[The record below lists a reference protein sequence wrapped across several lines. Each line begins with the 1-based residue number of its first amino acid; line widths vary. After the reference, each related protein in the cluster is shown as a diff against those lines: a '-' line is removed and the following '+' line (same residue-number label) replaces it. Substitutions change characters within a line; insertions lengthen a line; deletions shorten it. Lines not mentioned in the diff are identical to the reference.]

1 MPLFY
6 LTLLAVQLDAW
17 LLLLCCAAQICRR
30 QPKREIKSHPN
41 QSRSVLFYTPQS
53 PLIIIRQPAAIWP
66 KASIDPDPNSEQ
78 GICTAGWLSASNR
91 ERLCNATYVCRV
103 PHMYTSRSLAPEA
116 GRLSGGTW
124 DVKLNLFATCGTSNT
139 KCFND
144 TLDHHFYKLRW

>member
-103 PHMYTSRSLAPEA
+103 PHMYTLNCTNHNIIVAA
-116 GRLSGGTW
+116 GRRSKNCNFSGRFTITT
-124 DVKLNLFATCGTSNT
+124 LL
-139 KCFND
+139 CFE
-144 TLDHHFYKLRW
+144 LQQI